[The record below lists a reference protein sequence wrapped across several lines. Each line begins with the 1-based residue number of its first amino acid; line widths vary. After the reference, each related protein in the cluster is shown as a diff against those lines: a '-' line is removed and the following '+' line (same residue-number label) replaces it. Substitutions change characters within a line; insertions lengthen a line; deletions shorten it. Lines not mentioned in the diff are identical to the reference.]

1 MTPRADHPED
11 TAFVDRVLKEEAKA
25 EEATQSAPA
34 VSASA
39 VLDSVTS
46 KLDDFLSMME
56 GEDDDEDLVRTTSSR
71 CQTATLSPAFTC
83 ALCHSSETGSMETTP
98 MLLCHM
104 DRDRLP
110 RRVVGA
116 A

>member
-1 MTPRADHPED
+1 M
-11 TAFVDRVLKEEAKA
+11 FVDRVLKEEEAKA
-25 EEATQSAPA
+25 EEATQSVPA

-39 VLDSVTS
+39 VLNSVTS

-56 GEDDDEDLVRTTSSR
+56 GDDDDEDLVRTTSSR
-71 CQTATLSPAFTC
+71 CQTETLSPAFTC
-83 ALCHSSETGSMETTP
+83 ALCHSSETGTMETTP

-110 RRVVGA
+110 RWLVAVA
-116 A
+116 